1 MSDKYQIVNHEI
13 DIQSLIKKV
22 SKPEAGAITTFIGTS
37 RNFTGNQIVAY
48 LFYEAY
54 ESMAYKLME
63 KIGNDAIS
71 KFKITDIAITHRIG
85 KVDIEEASVVI
96 AVSASHREPAFE
108 ACQYA
113 INTLKQIVPIW
124 KKEFMEN
131 GKEMWISNR
140 E

>member
-1 MSDKYQIVNHEI
+1 MSDKYQIVDEEI
-13 DIQSLIKKV
+13 DIQALIKRV
-22 SKPEAGAITTFIGTS
+22 SKPAAGCTISFIGTS
-37 RNFTGNQIVAY
+37 RNFTGNQAVSY

-54 ESMAYKLME
+54 KSMALRLME

-85 KVDIEEASVVI
+85 KVEIEAASVVI
-96 AVSASHREPAFE
+96 AVSASHREEAFQ

-113 INTLKQIVPIW
+113 INTLKKIVPIW

-131 GKEMWISNR
+131 GNEMWIGNR

>member
-1 MSDKYQIVNHEI
+1 MSNNYQIIDHEI
-13 DIQSLIKKV
+13 DVLSLVKKV
-22 SKPEAGAITTFIGTS
+22 SKPEAGATTTFIGTS
-37 RNFTGNQIVAY
+37 RNFTGNQAVSY

-54 ESMAYKLME
+54 ESMALKLIE

-113 INTLKQIVPIW
+113 INTLKRIVPIW

-131 GKEMWISNR
+131 GKEMWIGNR